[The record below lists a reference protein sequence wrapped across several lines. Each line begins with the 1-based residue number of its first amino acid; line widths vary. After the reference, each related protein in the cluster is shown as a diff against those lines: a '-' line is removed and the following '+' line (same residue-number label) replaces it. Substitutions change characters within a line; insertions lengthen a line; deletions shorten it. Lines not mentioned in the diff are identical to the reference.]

1 MAREN
6 QETRLIL
13 CYECTYFCKAIFY
26 LLVYLAAAGL
36 SCGMWDLVPRRGIKP
51 RPPAMGVGSLSH
63 WTAREVP

>member
-36 SCGMWDLVPRRGIKP
+36 SCGMWDL
-51 RPPAMGVGSLSH
+51 
-63 WTAREVP
+63 